1 MRQITPRASP
11 SARIPRPTAESC
23 RMELPTLGVRLEVNA
38 RDMSWFAVPRLDGV

>member
-11 SARIPRPTAESC
+11 SAANLRPAAESF
-23 RMELPTLGVRLEVNA
+23 RMELATLGVRLEVNA